1 MVDADHRRLA
11 VGLFAVN
18 GTSKALDLGTS
29 GMTAV
34 FMGMFTALGGGL
46 VRDMLLNDVPMIIRD
61 KHLYAVPSAVGCVL
75 TVFVCRGVQWK
86 MLDFTAEVV
95 LDCAIV
101 VLVVVMR
108 LLSVKFSI
116 MLPGAVKRHNTY
128 LPSESRYL
136 KRPVI
141 HPDAHDGGDDD
152 KDQSPGLTLSDHL
165 HPLRGS
171 PRWRV
176 GVAG

>member
-1 MVDADHRRLA
+1 
-11 VGLFAVN
+11 
-18 GTSKALDLGTS
+18 
-29 GMTAV
+29 
-34 FMGMFTALGGGL
+34 
-46 VRDMLLNDVPMIIRD
+46 MLLNDVPMIIRD

-95 LDCAIV
+95 LDCVIV
-101 VLVVVMR
+101 VLNLTDSRRMTTT
-108 LLSVKFSI
+108 STTI
-116 MLPGAVKRHNTY
+116 TRHNTY

-152 KDQSPGLTLSDHL
+152 KDQSRD
-165 HPLRGS
+165 
-171 PRWRV
+171 
-176 GVAG
+176 

>member
-1 MVDADHRRLA
+1 MA
-11 VGLFAVN
+11 V
-18 GTSKALDLGTS
+18 
-29 GMTAV
+29 
-34 FMGMFTALGGGL
+34 FTALGGGL

-101 VLVVVMR
+101 VLVVAMR

-141 HPDAHDGGDDD
+141 HLDAHDGGDDD
-152 KDQSPGLTLSDHL
+152 KDQSRD
-165 HPLRGS
+165 
-171 PRWRV
+171 
-176 GVAG
+176 

>member
-1 MVDADHRRLA
+1 MTDINGIFSFCEA
-11 VGLFAVN
+11 VGTAAFAVSGAMVAVDR
-18 GTSKALDLGTS
+18 GTDIFGVLL
-29 GMTAV
+29 MAV
-34 FMGMFTALGGGL
+34 FTALGGGL

-152 KDQSPGLTLSDHL
+152 KDQS
-165 HPLRGS
+165 R
-171 PRWRV
+171 
-176 GVAG
+176 A

>member
-1 MVDADHRRLA
+1 MTDINGIFSVCEA
-11 VGLFAVN
+11 VGTAAFAVSGAMVAVDK
-18 GTSKALDLGTS
+18 GTDIFGVLL
-29 GMTAV
+29 MAV
-34 FMGMFTALGGGL
+34 FTALGGGL

-152 KDQSPGLTLSDHL
+152 KDQS
-165 HPLRGS
+165 R
-171 PRWRV
+171 
-176 GVAG
+176 A

>member
-1 MVDADHRRLA
+1 
-11 VGLFAVN
+11 
-18 GTSKALDLGTS
+18 
-29 GMTAV
+29 
-34 FMGMFTALGGGL
+34 
-46 VRDMLLNDVPMIIRD
+46 MLLNDVPMIIRD

-152 KDQSPGLTLSDHL
+152 KDQS
-165 HPLRGS
+165 R
-171 PRWRV
+171 
-176 GVAG
+176 A

>member
-1 MVDADHRRLA
+1 MTTIVEDDLRLRGRSGFGVWRRLC
-11 VGLFAVN
+11 
-18 GTSKALDLGTS
+18 SHR
-29 GMTAV
+29 
-34 FMGMFTALGGGL
+34 GG
-46 VRDMLLNDVPMIIRD
+46 R
-61 KHLYAVPSAVGCVL
+61 AS
-75 TVFVCRGVQWK
+75 
-86 MLDFTAEVV
+86 
-95 LDCAIV
+95 IV

-152 KDQSPGLTLSDHL
+152 KDQSRD
-165 HPLRGS
+165 
-171 PRWRV
+171 
-176 GVAG
+176 